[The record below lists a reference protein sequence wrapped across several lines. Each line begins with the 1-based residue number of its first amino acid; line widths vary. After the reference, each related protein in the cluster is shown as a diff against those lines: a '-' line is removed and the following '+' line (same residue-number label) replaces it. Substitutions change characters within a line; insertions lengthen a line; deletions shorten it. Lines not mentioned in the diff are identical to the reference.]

1 MRLIHL
7 AGIGGA
13 LADSHGSKND
23 AAEVQSMMDA
33 KISAVQAAQA
43 AEKNIGGK
51 AAAVAFEG
59 ENGKPFYE
67 VDVVTADGQKH
78 SVAVDAASGEV
89 TKMAANHEDE
99 QSGQNGN
106 ENGQDEGGENE
117 AGENSQQ

>member
-1 MRLIHL
+1 MKKYMILSVAL
-7 AGIGGA
+7 VAAGVSAAGIGGA

-67 VDVVTADGQKH
+67 VAQDLLIPI
-78 SVAVDAASGEV
+78 
-89 TKMAANHEDE
+89 KM
-99 QSGQNGN
+99 
-106 ENGQDEGGENE
+106 
-117 AGENSQQ
+117 